1 MSSDATHLY
10 HFAMKS
16 IMGAVPLARAGQ
28 VGNES
33 ETVSQSTATRRT
45 VRDYGEHAIVI
56 AGIKNTKLQFHAMS
70 TCNC

>member
-1 MSSDATHLY
+1 
-10 HFAMKS
+10 MKS
-16 IMGAVPLARAGQ
+16 IMGAVPLSEKNATGRARAGQ

-45 VRDYGEHAIVI
+45 VRDYGDHAIVI